1 MNNINDEFINEK
13 IKPYKVSDF
22 DTQQMYQIQIGLNKE
37 LDVSAYA
44 DPKFDAYQMFEIRY
58 GLEDGLDITK
68 YADPK
73 FNDNQMREIRFGLKQ
88 GLDVTKYADPKFND
102 CQMFEIRAS
111 QIEEIRKELEKS
123 NEKVPNLSEKLDL
136 ITEQIQNSSL
146 PNLQKGIAEEIVFNI
161 SENIDNN
168 YIKEDKLDINY
179 EKIIRASNN
188 ILNIDYLWD
197 DFNQEIQNEVD
208 NMGLEPESEDEEE
221 DER

>member
-1 MNNINDEFINEK
+1 MNNINEEFINEK

-22 DTQQMYQIQIGLNKE
+22 NVNQMAEIRKGLKDD
-37 LDVSAYA
+37 LDVKVYA
-44 DPKFDAYQMFEIRY
+44 DPKFSFRQMYEIY
-58 GLEDGLDITK
+58 IGLREGLDVSK

-73 FNDNQMREIRFGLKQ
+73 FNADQMEQILFGLKQ

-168 YIKEDKLDINY
+168 YIKEDKLDVNY

-208 NMGLEPESEDEEE
+208 NMGFEPESEGKEE